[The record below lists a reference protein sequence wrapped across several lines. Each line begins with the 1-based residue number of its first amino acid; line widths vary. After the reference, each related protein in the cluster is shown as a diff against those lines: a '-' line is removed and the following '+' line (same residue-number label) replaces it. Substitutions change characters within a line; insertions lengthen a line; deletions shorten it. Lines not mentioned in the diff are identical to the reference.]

1 MGQVSALIQV
11 MTDAARKAGRRL
23 ARDFNEIEN
32 LQVSKKGP
40 ADFVS
45 KADFKAEEIIFD
57 ELSRARPGYG
67 FLMEE
72 RGAVEGS
79 DKTHRWIVDPLDGTL
94 NFLHAQPH
102 FAVSI
107 ALEREGE
114 LIAGVIYNPAS
125 DELFHAEKGRGAYMN
140 DRRLRV
146 SSRRHLEECVIAT
159 GTPYFGKKGHA
170 QFLKELHKIMP
181 FAAGIRRYGAA
192 SLDLAWTA
200 AGRFD
205 GFWER
210 TLQPWDIAAGIV
222 MVREAGGYAGSI
234 TGTGDV
240 METGDIVAGNEAMMN
255 ELRKRLADAA

>member
-1 MGQVSALIQV
+1 MAQVSALLQV
-11 MTDAARKAGRRL
+11 MIGAARKAGRKL
-23 ARDFNEIEN
+23 SRDFGELEN
-32 LQVSKKGP
+32 LQVSRKGP

-45 KADFKAEEIIFD
+45 KADHASEEIIFE

-72 RGAVEGS
+72 RGRVEGS
-79 DKTHRWIVDPLDGTL
+79 DRTHTWIVDPLDGTL

-102 FAVSI
+102 FAISI

-114 LIAGVIYNPAS
+114 LVAGVIYNPAS
-125 DELFHAEKGRGAYMN
+125 DDLFHAEKGRGAFMS
-140 DRRLRV
+140 DRRIRV
-146 SSRRHLEECVIAT
+146 SARRHLEECVIAT
-159 GTPYFGKKGHA
+159 GTPFFGKKGHA

-181 FAAGIRRYGAA
+181 HAAGIRRYGAA

-210 TLQPWDIAAGIV
+210 GLAPWDIAAGIV
-222 MVREAGGYAGSI
+222 LVREAGGFAGAI
-234 TGTGDV
+234 EDTGDV
-240 METGDIVAGNEAMMN
+240 MDTGDIVAGNEHTIA
-255 ELRKRLADAA
+255 ELRRRLAEAG